1 VKLKGAEVRKDRL
14 APLPPPHTTNDSLP
28 TVLPD
33 KAPHRIGFRMPSL
46 PIGRTVEGKE
56 EQSVVFEDV
65 GQRVLSGAAGRR
77 MASRWVVLKFT
88 RERVKG
94 S

>member
-1 VKLKGAEVRKDRL
+1 
-14 APLPPPHTTNDSLP
+14 
-28 TVLPD
+28 
-33 KAPHRIGFRMPSL
+33 MPSL
-46 PIGRTVEGKE
+46 HIGRTVEGKE

-88 RERVKG
+88 REWVKG